1 MTNAATLRG
10 MGVADLA
17 AAITKGEITAEA
29 AVGASLDAISAR
41 NGTLNAFVSVDADE
55 ARAAAH
61 AVDRARATGTPLG
74 PLAGV
79 PVAVKDM
86 FWMAGKPMTGG
97 SEILL
102 DFVPDESA
110 TTITRLSAAGAIIV
124 GRLNLSEFAA
134 SPTGTNK
141 HFGYAR
147 NAHDTSRI
155 PGGSSSGSGTAVAA
169 GLVAGAL
176 GSDTGGS
183 IRIPA
188 ALQGLV
194 GLKPT
199 QGRHSMHGTMPR
211 AFSLDTVGPM
221 TRHARDAA
229 LMMSVIAGPDPRD
242 AASLPVPAPSA
253 TIVRVA
259 PKVTTIALAAPDTL
273 GDTAPSIVDAVAK
286 AADALRRVGL
296 TVRTVRLPDLTP
308 LHLLA
313 DCLSKAE
320 AATLHR
326 RWMTERPEAYAR
338 LVYDRSLSGFLIPAT
353 RYIEAMSVRAKVCA
367 DFLADVLG
375 DADALMLPTVAV
387 ETPTIAEVAKREAEG
402 EVLPLIAAFTRL
414 TRTFNYLGL
423 PAITV
428 PCGIDANGM
437 PLAFQLVAR
446 PLAEDL
452 LLGLADLYEREV
464 GFGVRD
470 ATA

>member
-1 MTNAATLRG
+1 MTDAAALRR

-17 AAITKGEITAEA
+17 AAIACGEVTAEA
-29 AVGASLDAISAR
+29 AVVASLDAIAAN
-41 NGTLNAFVSVDADE
+41 NGALNAFISVDAED
-55 ARAAAH
+55 ARAAAR
-61 AVDRARATGTPLG
+61 AVDLARAAGKPLG

-102 DFVPDESA
+102 DFVPGETA
-110 TTITRLSAAGAIIV
+110 TTISRLEAAGAVIV

-169 GLVAGAL
+169 GLVPGAL

-211 AFSLDTVGPM
+211 AFSLDTVGPL

-229 LMMSVIAGPDPRD
+229 LLMSVIAGPDPRD
-242 AASLPVPAPSA
+242 AASLGAVPPAP
-253 TIVRVA
+253 TIQPLT
-259 PKVTTIALAAPDTL
+259 PKSTTIALASPETL
-273 GDTAPSIVDAVAK
+273 GETAPSIVEAVSR
-286 AADALRRVGL
+286 AADALRRLGF
-296 TVRTVRLPDLTP
+296 TVRDVRLPDLTP

-313 DCLSKAE
+313 DCISKAE

-326 RWMTERPEAYAR
+326 RWMTERPQAYAR

-367 DFLADVLG
+367 GFLADVLG

-387 ETPTIAEVAKREAEG
+387 ETPTIAEVARREADG

-423 PAITV
+423 PAVTV
-428 PCGIDANGM
+428 PCGVDANGM
-437 PLAFQLVAR
+437 PLAFQLAAR

-452 LLGLADLYEREV
+452 LLAVADVYEREV